1 LIGLA
6 LSLGLVP
13 PEAASLVV
21 AGAIVSIAL
30 NPLLFGLVDPLRRWA
45 LKRSARAR
53 QWELRD
59 DPLAVLP
66 ESTSSAHLSGQ
77 VVLVGHGALGEA
89 VAQALGSRP
98 VVVIDRDRA
107 VVESLRAQGRA
118 AVLGDAAEAMTL
130 VQAHIARAQWLV
142 VALSDVR
149 GVPPMLDLARQL
161 NADLRC
167 VVLAHTDEE
176 AGWLRAAGVS
186 DVLRSQTALAQALA
200 GAVHAGPSAGQGA
213 PHGA

>member
-1 LIGLA
+1 M
-6 LSLGLVP
+6 
-13 PEAASLVV
+13 
-21 AGAIVSIAL
+21 
-30 NPLLFGLVDPLRRWA
+30 
-45 LKRSARAR
+45 
-53 QWELRD
+53 
-59 DPLAVLP
+59 
-66 ESTSSAHLSGQ
+66 
-77 VVLVGHGALGEA
+77 
-89 VAQALGSRP
+89 
-98 VVVIDRDRA
+98 VVIDRDRA

-200 GAVHAGPSAGQGA
+200 GAVHAGPSAGQAPHMGPRLCLNERRRQGCFAARANRPACRTSPPPRSARPRPPGA
-213 PHGA
+213 PRFATVSGHKPISSTLLMTRSKVICVLPMLANPPCQMPK